1 MADVVWRCSV
11 GAESYRDRHAP
22 AYAVAEGRDPGGDLL
37 AAGTAAMSP
46 AALVLA
52 GEHPLAGQVRDFLAD
67 QEFAGKAAHT
77 IRAYRG
83 DLAQLAQHLDD
94 DVTGVDAAVLRSW
107 STSIANLKQST
118 RARKQAAVAAFLRW
132 AVRHELV
139 EANPMDRFDRVAV
152 PEGIPRPVD
161 PARIDRV
168 IGVIPKGKLRDRLL
182 FEILKTTGCRVSE
195 ALGVYVEDLDLT
207 PGNEHVLVHGKG
219 GRIRILLLDDQKLI
233 NLLRRFLRET
243 GWTHGPLFRA
253 ARNWTGRP
261 LTYSTVQEMWSTYRE
276 LAGEPELELHQLRHT
291 HATELTKDGVS
302 PRTIQKRLGHRRL
315 QTTLVYAEH
324 SDATADAE
332 LRARQRRRAGQRS
345 AAV

>member
-1 MADVVWRCSV
+1 V
-11 GAESYRDRHAP
+11 
-22 AYAVAEGRDPGGDLL
+22 
-37 AAGTAAMSP
+37 SP
-46 AALVLA
+46 AALTLP
-52 GEHPLAGQVRDFLAD
+52 GGHPLSGQVRDFLAD

-83 DLAQLAQHLDD
+83 DLAQLAAHTDR
-94 DVTGVDAAVLRSW
+94 DVTGVDAGVLRSW
-107 STSIANLKQST
+107 STAIADLQQSS

-132 AVRHELV
+132 AVRHELIA
-139 EANPMDRFDRVAV
+139 ANPMDRFDRVAV
-152 PEGIPRPVD
+152 PEGIPRAVD

-182 FEILKTTGCRVSE
+182 FEFLKTTGCRVSE

-219 GRIRILLLDDQKLI
+219 GRVRILLLDDQQLV

-261 LTYSTVQEMWSTYRE
+261 LTYSTVQELWSRYRE
-276 LAGEPELELHQLRHT
+276 LAGEPGVELHQLRHT
-291 HATELTKDGVS
+291 HATELTNAGVS
-302 PRTIQKRLGHRRL
+302 ARTIQKRLGHRKL
-315 QTTLVYAEH
+315 QTTMIYAEH
-324 SDATADAE
+324 TDATADAE
-332 LRARQRRRAGQRS
+332 LRARHRRRAARGR
-345 AAV
+345 